1 MPQLPKPRSSISPK
15 LGRTKE
21 SSAIL
26 DLLGLGTFF
35 IFYAYNLWD
44 IKHLVHT
51 NVITDAP
58 ATNQINVNGSG
69 DDVFSSF
76 LSAPPASAATTG
88 NDISNGSKAA
98 ATISKTEEESFFD
111 QTMPLSQEK
120 SKMTKDS
127 ILALYGTPSHQSS
140 VYGVPGNAHVTE
152 ILLISKTNILK
163 IICTL
168 YFYLHIFQEE
178 CILNILYHINSKM
191 WVHLDNKALWVK
203 LVNFLHKSRLQI
215 RYLSIKIKL

>member
-1 MPQLPKPRSSISPK
+1 MLPLVKKPEIVPQLPKPRSSVSPK

-35 IFYAYNLWD
+35 LIFYAYNLRDID
-44 IKHLVHT
+44 IKFIS

-58 ATNQINVNGSG
+58 ATNQMNVNGSG

-88 NDISNGSKAA
+88 NDISNGSNAA
-98 ATISKTEEESFFD
+98 AAKTEEESFFE
-111 QTMPLSQEK
+111 QTTLSQEK

-127 ILALYGTPSHQSS
+127 ILALYDTPSHQSS
-140 VYGVPGNAHVTE
+140 IYGVPGNACNDE
-152 ILLISKTNILK
+152 KNITDK
-163 IICTL
+163 
-168 YFYLHIFQEE
+168 YY
-178 CILNILYHINSKM
+178 
-191 WVHLDNKALWVK
+191 
-203 LVNFLHKSRLQI
+203 
-215 RYLSIKIKL
+215 